1 VYEFYSSLAEKV
13 PELAS
18 SAVVQYQV
26 GLTGAFRSA
35 AREEFGRQVYI
46 YIYIYIKYMKYLYT
60 NCLIYDEV
68 ILMLMFN
75 IYIICKQHV
84 LKQHVLK
91 TL

>member
-1 VYEFYSSLAEKV
+1 VRGFVYEFYSSLAEKV

-46 YIYIYIKYMKYLYT
+46 YIYIYKVY
-60 NCLIYDEV
+60 EV
-68 ILMLMFN
+68 LVYELLDIR
-75 IYIICKQHV
+75 
-84 LKQHVLK
+84 
-91 TL
+91 